1 MDNATIQEFL
11 DEHDYDI
18 RKTHNG
24 RWIDQKCTMDVVC
37 LVSDCIVEYTS
48 GRNRKSFTVNDI
60 WYNGYTVDNVQ
71 QIEDTNSGQEPL
83 AMKKEKKSAE
93 KSADPVNHTNAF
105 ML

>member
-1 MDNATIQEFL
+1 MDNTTIQKFL

-48 GRNRKSFTVNDI
+48 NSLQIKS
-60 WYNGYTVDNVQ
+60 Q
-71 QIEDTNSGQEPL
+71 
-83 AMKKEKKSAE
+83 AE
-93 KSADPVNHTNAF
+93 INE
-105 ML
+105 L

>member
-1 MDNATIQEFL
+1 MDNTTIQKFL

-48 GRNRKSFTVNDI
+48 NR
-60 WYNGYTVDNVQ
+60 
-71 QIEDTNSGQEPL
+71 EL
-83 AMKKEKKSAE
+83 
-93 KSADPVNHTNAF
+93 PV
-105 ML
+105 

>member
-1 MDNATIQEFL
+1 MDNTTIQKFL

-48 GRNRKSFTVNDI
+48 NREDKKHLWMIQKNISIMRMIKVRMMR
-60 WYNGYTVDNVQ
+60 VDM
-71 QIEDTNSGQEPL
+71 IL
-83 AMKKEKKSAE
+83 
-93 KSADPVNHTNAF
+93 
-105 ML
+105 